1 MDNDKITESNEA
13 GEQRDSDFVQENAP
27 RARNRTVMLTP
38 EMTGQVRAR
47 LAQDPN
53 AAGQGFLSGAGG
65 PQDTRARGLTGF
77 GADRG
82 GFEPFQT
89 ASSVPGGLGS
99 PTSSG
104 AFARPQEQQYTQQQ
118 YSPPPAQTIQS
129 GVPTANW
136 GLPAP
141 EVETPSR
148 ADEGVYY
155 SKRSRVVGFLVSYD
169 KDEDGKVFEL
179 RTGRLIVTSDPS
191 VSGNLLYVNDE
202 TVSPMHAV
210 LRISSSGEIQLLD
223 QLSEY
228 GTKISRFGS
237 EEVEEL
243 SGDKGTLE
251 HGDVVMFGERKF
263 YVCLLAIPEKA

>member
-53 AAGQGFLSGAGG
+53 AGQGFLSGG
-65 PQDTRARGLTGF
+65 PQETRNRGLTGF
-77 GADRG
+77 GGDRG
-82 GFEPFQT
+82 GFEPFQN
-89 ASSVPGGLGS
+89 ASSGPGGLGGS
-99 PTSSG
+99 PTGSG
-104 AFARPQEQQYTQQQ
+104 AFARPQEQQYTQPQ
-118 YSPPPAQTIQS
+118 YAPPPAQTIQS

-141 EVETPSR
+141 EPEPSAR

-169 KDEDGKVFEL
+169 RDEDGRVFEL

-228 GTKISRFGS
+228 GTKITRFGS
-237 EEVEEL
+237 DEVEEL